1 MDWNVA
7 ILAPRE
13 FRFTHFLFDTA
24 RAVALTIRELGFDC
38 CTTLNRLEPD
48 RINLL
53 VGIHLIEDPQA
64 VAHIIDSGARYV
76 VLQTEM
82 IHNRNINQ
90 ENNDRFERILFPLFQ
105 GALAVWDSS
114 ADNITALAE
123 MGQEASLLEFGYQAG
138 LRELRLCEKRDVD
151 FFFYGSVTE
160 HRARV
165 LGELRRL
172 GYRVEIYFDEAYL
185 FRNAMLERSE
195 VVLSLQQSPA
205 MPHVPQMRLLYLVA
219 NGCLVAGE
227 GGVNQEPVEDFYAWC
242 KPGNVE
248 QTVEHL
254 RRVRA
259 RPDRREMAAEFEA
272 RLTRRPMRDL
282 MSPLVRAV
290 T

>member
-1 MDWNVA
+1 
-7 ILAPRE
+7 
-13 FRFTHFLFDTA
+13 
-24 RAVALTIRELGFDC
+24 
-38 CTTLNRLEPD
+38 
-48 RINLL
+48 
-53 VGIHLIEDPQA
+53 
-64 VAHIIDSGARYV
+64 
-76 VLQTEM
+76 
-82 IHNRNINQ
+82 
-90 ENNDRFERILFPLFQ
+90 
-105 GALAVWDSS
+105 
-114 ADNITALAE
+114 
-123 MGQEASLLEFGYQAG
+123 
-138 LRELRLCEKRDVD
+138 
-151 FFFYGSVTE
+151 
-160 HRARV
+160 
-165 LGELRRL
+165 LRRL